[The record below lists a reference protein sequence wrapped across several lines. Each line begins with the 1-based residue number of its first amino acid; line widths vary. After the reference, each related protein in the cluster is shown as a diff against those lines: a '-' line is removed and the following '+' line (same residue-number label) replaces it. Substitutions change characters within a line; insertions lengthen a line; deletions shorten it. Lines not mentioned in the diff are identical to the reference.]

1 MAKPPKSR
9 LNQILVFSISF
20 FVALILAYL
29 FIGRL
34 SFRYAERLKA
44 EFEAKQARLQES
56 QELIRSLPDPQRAID
71 DIEKKIRE
79 FNELGVTNKQM
90 PRLIQLLGQAVGER
104 NLNVISIR
112 SREDIKSTDENLP
125 AGVAKIY
132 IEIVLLGSYREISEY
147 VKSLSELPVSFNVE
161 ALSFEKKTTD
171 TSEKQTR
178 AGVKELEQK
187 IQLQATLLL
196 STYMVWEL

>member
-1 MAKPPKSR
+1 MAKPAKSR
-9 LNQILVFSISF
+9 LNQILIFSAIF
-20 FVALILAYL
+20 FVVLILVYL

-34 SFRYAERLKA
+34 SFKYAERLKA
-44 EFEAKQARLQES
+44 EFEARQAKLQES

-71 DIEKKIRE
+71 EIEKKIGE
-79 FNELGVTNKQM
+79 FNEMGVTNKQM

-112 SREDIKSTDENLP
+112 SREDIKTTDENLP
-125 AGVAKIY
+125 TGVSKAY

-147 VKSLSELPVSFNVE
+147 VKSLSELPVSFNIE
-161 ALSFEKKTTD
+161 SLSFEKKTTE
-171 TSEKQTR
+171 TSEKSTR
-178 AGVKELEQK
+178 AGTKELEQK
-187 IQLQATLLL
+187 VQLQATLLL

>member
-1 MAKPPKSR
+1 MAKPAKSR
-9 LNQILVFSISF
+9 LNQILIFILIF
-20 FVALILAYL
+20 FVVLILAYL

-34 SFRYAERLKA
+34 SFRYAERLKG
-44 EFEAKQARLQES
+44 EFEANQAKLQES

-71 DIEKKIRE
+71 EIEKKVSE
-79 FNELGVTNKQM
+79 FNEMGVTNKQM

-112 SREDIKSTDENLP
+112 SREDIKAKEENLP
-125 AGVAKIY
+125 TGVSKVY

-147 VKSLSELPVSFNVE
+147 AKSLSELPVSFNIE
-161 ALSFEKKTTD
+161 SLSFEKKTIE
-171 TSEKQTR
+171 TSEKSTR
-178 AGVKELEQK
+178 AGIKELEQK
-187 IQLQATLLL
+187 ARLQATLLL